1 MTWEEFLNILSVLI
15 DSHGRI
21 KQTSCWIYKYMYV
34 CMRICVASGWCVYM
48 CGGSDLWWPAGQVF
62 GVAGC
67 NSEYAFWVS
76 FVRKLQGIIH
86 PFSDNSFTLFN
97 QMLVTVCLTCQCH
110 VYTHSLTH
118 TYTCILTHTLTLSHT
133 HTHTLTAPT
142 EAQQAALV
150 KINLHNT
157 SFKGLVLQRN
167 RPVAVDCLH
176 WRPGSW
182 IAYHR

>member
-1 MTWEEFLNILSVLI
+1 
-15 DSHGRI
+15 
-21 KQTSCWIYKYMYV
+21 
-34 CMRICVASGWCVYM
+34 M

-62 GVAGC
+62 RVAGC

-118 TYTCILTHTLTLSHT
+118 TLTCTLTHTLTLSHT
-133 HTHTLTAPT
+133 HTHTLTHSHT
-142 EAQQAALV
+142 
-150 KINLHNT
+150 HSSHRSSTGGT
-157 SFKGLVLQRN
+157 SKDKSPQHQLQRLGTSKKSPSGSGLPSLKTRQLN
-167 RPVAVDCLH
+167 SLSQVVSLAPVILASGLTVGE
-176 WRPGSW
+176 W
-182 IAYHR
+182 